1 MKTRTWAMGL
11 SALLALSLAVACS
24 DDDEKKDSGTH
35 KLDSSVDVDKGTAD
49 DTGTTPDQTVTTP
62 DKGAPPITTM
72 GKGCK
77 ATADCKSAGAVC
89 LHWTNIFTY
98 VSPSPQGLCTKKC
111 KKDNP
116 DTPLVDEDDCPKNFK
131 CAEFDFG
138 SSKPTYCL
146 QTCTVSATKNPCDAS
161 SGLTCHPTS
170 TRWTS
175 GTKNVCF
182 YPACKTNKN
191 CPVFIS
197 EKSCSSDADCTKI
210 KSGSFCE
217 SSSSKCAMPGNC
229 LKSGLCGK
237 HTHGKAT
244 AKVGDPCKSDGDCPG
259 NGSCLTP
266 STSTSSIGESNPNG
280 YCTVPYCKYSSVLT
294 DYACPTGSTC
304 HQLYYGGLCF
314 KTCTLADAKS
324 CRGYKGDKGGDYEC
338 YAWDNLYSSSSKKVT
353 EKPVCMSTANW
364 SCKSLGTKLDCSAL
378 GIAKTNTTK
387 MACRDR
393 TTGVVKSSK
402 ADPKGVCMDNTASGA
417 FPKPDAGVP
426 PAKDTGVPPAKD
438 TGVPPAKDTGTPPA
452 KDTGTPPAKDTS
464 VPPAKDTSVPPAKD
478 AGAPQG

>member
-1 MKTRTWAMGL
+1 MRTRMTALFL
-11 SALLALSLAVACS
+11 SLLLAMSMAFVACS
-24 DDDEKKDSGTH
+24 DDDEKKD
-35 KLDSSVDVDKGTAD
+35 KGTTKQEAGVEAGTDDLTQD
-49 DTGTTPDQTVTTP
+49 DTGTTDTTVPDITP
-62 DKGAPPITTM
+62 AVTTM

-77 ATADCKSAGAVC
+77 LNTDCKNKSMVC
-89 LHWTNIFTY
+89 MHWTNIFTY
-98 VSPSPQGLCTKKC
+98 VAPSPQGICTKKC

-116 DTPLVDEDDCPKNFK
+116 DTPLVDEDDCPKGFK

-146 QTCTVSATKNPCDAS
+146 QKCTVAKDTNSCEKT

-175 GTKNVCF
+175 GSTNVCF

-191 CPVFIS
+191 CPVFIGDAT
-197 EKSCSSDADCTKI
+197 CASDADCTKI
-210 KSGSFCE
+210 KAGAFCE

-229 LKSGLCGK
+229 LNSGICGK

-244 AKVGDPCKSDGDCPG
+244 AKVGDPCKSDTDCPG
-259 NGSCLTP
+259 NGSCLTE
-266 STSTSSIGESNPNG
+266 STSSSYIGVNNVNG
-280 YCTVPYCKYSSVLT
+280 YCTVPYCKYSKVLP

-314 KTCTLADAKS
+314 KTCTLTDAKT
-324 CRGYKGDKGGDYEC
+324 CRGNAKDKGGDYEC
-338 YAWDNLYSSSSKKVT
+338 YGWDNLYASSSKKVT

-364 SCKSLGTKLDCSAL
+364 SCTSLGTKLDCSAL

-387 MACRDR
+387 MACRNR
-393 TTGVVKSSK
+393 TTGVQLTKK
-402 ADPKGVCMDNTASGA
+402 NDPAGVCMDNTASGP

-426 PAKDTGVPPAKD
+426 DSSPP
-438 TGVPPAKDTGTPPA
+438 TPDA
-452 KDTGTPPAKDTS
+452 TTPTPDATT
-464 VPPAKDTSVPPAKD
+464 VTPD
-478 AGAPQG
+478 AGVKAD